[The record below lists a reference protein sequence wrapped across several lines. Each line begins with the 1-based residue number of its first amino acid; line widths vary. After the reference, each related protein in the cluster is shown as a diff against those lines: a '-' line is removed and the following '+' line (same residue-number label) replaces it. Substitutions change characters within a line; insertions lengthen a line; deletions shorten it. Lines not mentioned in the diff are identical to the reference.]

1 MNIEMQMT
9 GKLQRKLAVIF
20 FLLIGLMVNSI
31 YMVVHISRLNRVI
44 VDNQALNIQLEAQK
58 EMIMKA
64 HHMQEE
70 AKCIRHDMKHYVGV
84 WLSQINSGNIQQVQE
99 EMEGFIDKTLSS
111 PDTINFIKDNELINS
126 VIYLNMQHC
135 RSCGIECFHEITSN
149 FPQDRELDIAII
161 LSNLLENA
169 VRAEQNVEK
178 NKRYI
183 KVEIFRQNEKN
194 NIVISNY
201 IEQSVLLANPE
212 LKTTKANRTEHGLG
226 LLSVRNIVSKYDGYV
241 DIEEENN
248 MFVVHVEGL

>member
-1 MNIEMQMT
+1 
-9 GKLQRKLAVIF
+9 
-20 FLLIGLMVNSI
+20 
-31 YMVVHISRLNRVI
+31 
-44 VDNQALNIQLEAQK
+44 
-58 EMIMKA
+58 
-64 HHMQEE
+64 
-70 AKCIRHDMKHYVGV
+70 
-84 WLSQINSGNIQQVQE
+84 VQE